1 MRMSQPKLILSLFIG
16 LVLLVVVT
24 NTFFTVDEREQAFT
38 MQFGRVVQIYE
49 TPGLKMKIPFV
60 QEVIKYDRRLLD
72 YNIPAIEVIAGDQKR
87 MVIDLFTRYVI
98 ADPVKFF
105 RTLRD
110 EAGAKNRLSSIIP
123 GSMRRVVGRIRLSDL
138 LSEKRVAVMDRIHQE
153 VQRATEG
160 FGIEVKDVRI
170 IRADLPKENSEAI
183 FRRMESERKQ
193 EANLYRA
200 EGHKLAN
207 EVRSKAD
214 RERAE
219 IIATAKKDAET
230 IIGEGEARAV
240 DIFAQAFNQDKGFFD
255 FWKSMQAYAISL
267 EGDKTTLV
275 LSPEGEFFK
284 YFGQPSRH
292 PN

>member
-1 MRMSQPKLILSLFIG
+1 MSQAKLILGLFVA
-16 LVLLVVVT
+16 LVFLVVAS
-24 NTFFTVDEREQAFT
+24 NTFFTVNEREQAFT
-38 MQFGRVVQIYE
+38 LQFGRVVNIYE
-49 TPGLKMKIPFV
+49 TPGLKVKIPFV

-98 ADPVKFF
+98 SNPVKFY
-105 RTLRD
+105 RTLTD
-110 EAGAKNRLSSIIP
+110 EAGAKNRLSSIVP
-123 GSMRRVVGRIRLSDL
+123 GSMRRVVGRIRLGDL
-138 LSEKRVAVMDRIHQE
+138 LSEKRVAIMDRIHKE
-153 VQRATEG
+153 VQRATQG
-160 FGIEVKDVRI
+160 FGIDVKDVRI

-193 EANLYRA
+193 EASLYRA

-214 RERAE
+214 REKAE
-219 IIATAKKDAET
+219 IIATAKKEAET
-230 IIGEGEARAV
+230 IRGSGEARAV
-240 DIFAQAFNQDKGFFD
+240 EIFAQAFNEDRAFFD

-275 LSPEGEFFK
+275 LSPEGEFFR
-284 YFGQPSRH
+284 YFGKSAR
-292 PN
+292 N